1 MGRLCKFFFFKQKTA
16 YEMRISDWSSDVCSS
31 DLQVAVDAI
40 VGDRIE
46 VVVEVLDV
54 ARVADPVDVGAC
66 LPGPVDVLPAEE
78 AEAPAVV
85 LAAVLQRIAFLDE
98 LGQLLVAV
106 TAGQVVRRQVAE
118 IKLAAAGWSQVA
130 ELGVPHQAALGHEPG
145 FQGFVED

>member
-1 MGRLCKFFFFKQKTA
+1 MGQGV
-16 YEMRISDWSSDVCSS
+16 VCQLVEVGHQAGSPVAAAAV
-31 DLQVAVDAI
+31 DAQVAVDAI

-106 TAGQVVRRQVAE
+106 TAGPVVRGQVAE

-130 ELGVPHQAALGHEPG
+130 ERSEEHTSELQYLMRITYAVFRLKQ
-145 FQGFVED
+145 QQ

>member
-1 MGRLCKFFFFKQKTA
+1 
-16 YEMRISDWSSDVCSS
+16 MRISDWSSDVCSS
-31 DLQVAVDAI
+31 DL
-40 VGDRIE
+40 
-46 VVVEVLDV
+46 
-54 ARVADPVDVGAC
+54 DPVDVGAC

-130 ELGVPHQAALGHEPG
+130 ELGVQHQPALGHEPG
-145 FQGFVED
+145 FQGHEIGRASCRERECQYV